1 LIKKIVFTAIAAS
14 LLVACA
20 GTDDIDESLLPAE
33 LIQFDVSVDVE
44 ELWSVSIGSGAD
56 DTSSLLRPALL
67 DDRIYVTDHDGRV
80 SALDAANGRSQW
92 SVNLRTSITGG
103 TGVGEGLVLVAS
115 GEGIVYALE
124 QSNGSIRW
132 QVQLN
137 SEVLAP
143 PQAGSGV
150 VIILAQDGSI
160 YALDSQNG
168 EQIWRV
174 DAIKPLLTVRGNAQP
189 AIVDDIVLI
198 GHDSGKIGAYRL
210 ANGAALWIARVA
222 VPEGSNELQRMVD
235 IDAAPLYANGL
246 VYGISFQGGIM
257 AINPQTGRGTWFQ
270 ETSSVNEIGVF
281 GGTLSITDVGGKITA
296 FNASSGELL
305 WESEAVKNRG
315 VTGPVVGDLIVAVAD
330 FEGYVHFFRRNTG
343 TLANRLQVGRD
354 AIRAPLVAIEDGLLV
369 LDTSGRLTALRIG
382 DL

>member
-1 LIKKIVFTAIAAS
+1 MNKKIVFTAIALG
-14 LLVACA
+14 LLAGCS

-33 LIQFDVSVDVE
+33 LIRFDASVDIE
-44 ELWSVSIGSGAD
+44 ELWSVDIGSSAD
-56 DTSSLLRPALL
+56 ETSSLLRPALV

-80 SALDAANGRSQW
+80 SALDVANGRSQW

-150 VIILAQDGSI
+150 VIVLAQDGRV

-168 EQIWRV
+168 EQLWRV
-174 DAIKPLLTVRGNAQP
+174 DSIKPLLTVRGNAQP

-210 ANGAALWIARVA
+210 SDGAAIWIARVA

-246 VYGISFQGGIM
+246 VYGLSFQGGIM

-281 GGTLSITDVGGKITA
+281 GGTLSITDVDGKITA
-296 FNASSGELL
+296 FNASSGEML
-305 WESEAVKNRG
+305 WESEVVKNRG
-315 VTGPVVGDLIVAVAD
+315 VTGPVVHELAVAVAD
-330 FEGYVHFFRRNTG
+330 FEGYVHLFRRNTG
-343 TLANRLQVGRD
+343 ALANRIKVGRNP
-354 AIRAPLVAIEDGLLV
+354 IRAPLVPIEDGFLV
-369 LDTSGRLTALRIG
+369 LDTSGRLTALQIG
-382 DL
+382 NL